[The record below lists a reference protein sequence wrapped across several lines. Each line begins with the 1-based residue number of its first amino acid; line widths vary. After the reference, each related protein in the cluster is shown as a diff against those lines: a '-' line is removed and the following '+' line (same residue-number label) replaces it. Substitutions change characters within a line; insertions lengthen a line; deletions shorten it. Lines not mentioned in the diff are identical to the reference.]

1 MKTASLG
8 AWLTALMFWLPIS
21 ATAQRFYPDDPL
33 FSEPPPAAVEDAG
46 YRSLNSLCEYLANRF
61 VKLGERH
68 SSNGE
73 IPARGINTLGD
84 VPDGPWFVNRHS
96 RKRLSAEEL
105 TRGSGDCDP
114 PNLKGRWRIVA
125 FTKDEVLRSCL
136 WIRDTD
142 NSLYLMRFDPPGHL
156 EMSTGAA
163 MIGSRLFHA
172 MGYWVP
178 ELYLVYFD
186 RPRLE
191 VAPPEDKISLLNSF
205 DRLEEE
211 EIDLFLQTVPRDPE
225 KGYRALA
232 MRIPNE
238 AGRLGPYQFH
248 GMRSDDSNDI
258 TAHEHRRDLRGLHVL
273 SAWVGNNWIGA
284 AQTQDVLMK
293 NSNTPFIRHYIEDFL
308 TFLGSGFSR
317 EKEARE
323 GFESLFSLR
332 QTLKN
337 FAGFGI
343 YSPEW
348 QRVDYSPVESI
359 GRFESALF
367 DPSTWQSNYP
377 AAALDNHLPDDDY
390 WAAKLLMSFTDE
402 DIRTIV
408 ETAQYSDPQAR
419 DLIAR
424 CLIER
429 RDKIGRYCF
438 ERVLPLDH
446 FRLEGTRLEFED
458 LAVRHGYRPVREYSI
473 KWSEFDN
480 ITGKHLFIA
489 SQKNGEIP
497 EKARAAEAGAY
508 YSAEISAGEPDKT
521 VTVYIRKEVGSFKL
535 VGIERSWPDK
545 IVFNEPADIYS
556 LQPNKPSL

>member
-1 MKTASLG
+1 MKIASLG
-8 AWLTALMFWLPIS
+8 AGLAALMFWLPIS

-33 FSEPPPAAVEDAG
+33 ISEPPPVAVEDAG
-46 YRSLNSLCEYLANRF
+46 RRSLNSLYEYFANRF

-68 SSNGE
+68 SDNGV
-73 IPARGINTLGD
+73 ISAKGVNTLGE
-84 VPDGPWFVNRHS
+84 VADGPWFENRHG

-105 TRGSGDCDP
+105 LRGSGNHDP
-114 PNLKGRWRIVA
+114 PNPNGHWRIVA

-136 WIRDTD
+136 WIRDAD
-142 NSLYLMRFDPPGHL
+142 NVLYTLRFDPPGHL

-178 ELYLVYFD
+178 EHYLVYFNGS
-186 RPRLE
+186 RLE
-191 VAPPEDKISLLNSF
+191 VAPPEEKINLLNGF

-238 AGRLGPYQFH
+238 AERLGPYQFH
-248 GMRSDDSNDI
+248 GTRSDDPNDI

-273 SAWVGNNWIGA
+273 SSWVGNNWIGA
-284 AQTQDVLMK
+284 GQTQDVLLK
-293 NSNTPFIRHYIEDFL
+293 DNNTPFIRHYIEDFL
-308 TFLGSGFSR
+308 TFLGSGFNR
-317 EKEARE
+317 DKEARE

-337 FAGFGI
+337 FAGVGI

-348 QRVDYSPVESI
+348 QRIDYPPVESI
-359 GRFESALF
+359 GRFESSLF
-367 DPSTWQSNYP
+367 DPSTWQPNYP
-377 AAALDNHLPDDDY
+377 VAALANHLPDDDY
-390 WAAKLLMSFTDE
+390 WAARLLMAFTEE

-408 ETAQYSDPQAR
+408 EAAQYSDPRAG
-419 DLIAR
+419 DWIAQ

-429 RDKIGRYCF
+429 RDKIGRYYF

-446 FRLEGTRLEFED
+446 FRLEGIHLRFED
-458 LAVRHGYRPVREYSI
+458 LAVSYGFHPVREYSI

-480 ITGKHLFIA
+480 ITGKHQTIV
-489 SQKNGEIP
+489 SQGDREIP
-497 EKARAAEAGAY
+497 EDARAAETGTY
-508 YSAEISAGEPDKT
+508 YSAEISADEPEKII
-521 VTVYIRKEVGSFKL
+521 TVYIRKEGNSFKL
-535 VGIERSWPDK
+535 VGIDRSWPGK
-545 IVFNEPADIYS
+545 IVMDVSEKDS
-556 LQPNKPSL
+556 LQANKPGL